1 MISSKS
7 IHTPM
12 PKKAIFFHIAF
23 IVSLIF
29 PWSFTSNIDTF
40 TIDVISGIS
49 LISTSLIYMGLFCLY
64 EFIIVGSFFTNHY
77 QFGLLAFTIHVLF
90 ICFQFF
96 LLIAQTIN
104 MIQIFRLYGLLIA
117 IVGNMGVFVHL
128 SAGMLN
134 KK

>member
-1 MISSKS
+1 MTSFKS
-7 IHTPM
+7 NHSPV

-23 IVSLIF
+23 IVSLIL
-29 PWSFTSNIDTF
+29 PWSFNSNLDTF
-40 TIDVISGIS
+40 SIEVLNGIS
-49 LISTSLIYMGLFCLY
+49 LISSSLMYMGLFCLY
-64 EFIIVGSFFTNHY
+64 EFIIVGSFITNNN
-77 QFGLLAFTIHVLF
+77 QIIILAFTIHVLF
-90 ICFQFF
+90 ISFQFF
-96 LLIAQTIN
+96 LLISQTIN